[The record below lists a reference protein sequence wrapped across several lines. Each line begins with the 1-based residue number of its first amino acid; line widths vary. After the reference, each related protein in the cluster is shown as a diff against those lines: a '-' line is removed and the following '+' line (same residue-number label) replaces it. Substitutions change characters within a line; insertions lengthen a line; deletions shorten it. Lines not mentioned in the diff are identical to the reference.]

1 MAARFVISG
10 WDTLEDTQRSN
21 IKAMLKSVIGV
32 NSEVDLDIRNESGD
46 ADDVRK
52 ISYAPTILAAISQEY
67 LNCLTAGRPRSECEA
82 LYGTR
87 ALFSRDHASLI

>member
-67 LNCLTAGRPRSECEA
+67 LNCLTVVA
-82 LYGTR
+82 LDLSVRHCMEHVRCLVVITP
-87 ALFSRDHASLI
+87 H